1 MDGART
7 RPNPADYG
15 FLIDPYADWLRDEG
29 IPVVEGYGIDLFAV
43 ETKPWPRFNADGAVI
58 HLKGRGEFNTMFL
71 LDVKPGQSTPPMRHM
86 YEEIIFVL
94 EGRGS
99 TQVELSDGRTHSF
112 EWGPKS
118 LFCIPLNAKHRHF
131 NASGQER
138 ARLALC
144 NYFPLV
150 KNLYHSD
157 DFIFNCSHTFA
168 DREGESRHF
177 EGDGDHASA
186 GGTWPHWVTNFVPDV
201 GAFAEMMPFD
211 TRGAT
216 STNISFHMADGVM
229 KAHMSGMPVGT
240 YKKAHRHGPDFFIF
254 NITGSGYSLMWS
266 QGDQDYIRVDW
277 RYGMLFAP
285 PDMMFHQHF
294 NTSGEP
300 ARYLAVALGSMKYP
314 FLALR
319 RKQLLGSDVNV
330 GEGGGQ
336 IEYADQ
342 DPRIHALYLSE
353 LEKNGVRSRM
363 GAYIDEP
370 ALTVGA

>member
-1 MDGART
+1 MAE
-7 RPNPADYG
+7 RPNLADYG
-15 FLIDPYADWLRDEG
+15 FLIDPYTEWLKAEG
-29 IPVVEGYGIDLFAV
+29 VPVVEGCGIDLFAV
-43 ETKPWPRFNADGAVI
+43 ETKPWPRFNGSGAVV

-71 LDVKPGQSTPPMRHM
+71 VDLAPGTSTPPLRHM
-86 YEEIIFVL
+86 YEEIVFVL

-99 TQVELSDGRTHSF
+99 TQVETADGQTHSF

-118 LFCIPLNAKHRHF
+118 LFCIPLNAKHRIF
-131 NASGQER
+131 NGSGRER

-157 DFIFNCSHTFA
+157 EFIFNCPMGFPE
-168 DREGESRHF
+168 REGSSKPF
-177 EGDGDHASA
+177 SGEGTMWAA
-186 GGTWPHWVTNFVPDV
+186 ANNVWPHWVTNFVPDV
-201 GAFAEMMPFD
+201 GVFSEMPSFEN
-211 TRGAT
+211 RGAKS
-216 STNISFHMADGVM
+216 STISFHLGDGVM
-229 KAHMSGMPVGT
+229 KAHLSAMPVGT

-266 QGDQDYIRVDW
+266 AGDADYIRVDW
-277 RYGMLFAP
+277 RYGMLYAP

-294 NTSGEP
+294 NTSREP
-300 ARYLAVALGSMKYP
+300 ARYVAVALGSMKYP

-319 RKQLLGSDVNV
+319 KKQLLGADLNV

-353 LEKNGVRSRM
+353 LAKNGVPSGM
-363 GAYIDEP
+363 GDYIDES
-370 ALTVGA
+370 AYTVGA

>member
-1 MDGART
+1 MADGAK

-15 FLIDPYADWLRDEG
+15 FMIDPYNDWLRDEG
-29 IPVVEGYGIDLFAV
+29 VPVVEGYGVDLFAV
-43 ETKPWPRFNADGAVI
+43 ETKPWPRFNANGAVV

-71 LDVKPGQSTPPMRHM
+71 LDLQPGTSTPPLRHM

-99 TQVELSDGRTHSF
+99 TQIETSDGETHSF

-118 LFCIPLNAKHRHF
+118 LFCIPLNAKHRIF
-131 NASGQER
+131 NASGRER

-157 DFIFNCSHTFA
+157 DFIFNCPFA
-168 DREGESRHF
+168 FPEREGETKHF
-177 EGDGDHASA
+177 QGEGDMISRAARWH
-186 GGTWPHWVTNFVPDV
+186 HWVTNFVPDV
-201 GAFAEMMPFD
+201 SVFADMQPLES
-211 TRGAT
+211 RGAES
-216 STNISFHMADGVM
+216 STISFHMADGVM
-229 KAHMSGMPVGT
+229 KAHMSAMPVGT

-254 NITGSGYSLMWS
+254 NITGSGYSLMWP
-266 QGDQDYIRVDW
+266 QGDPDFIRVDW

-294 NTSGEP
+294 NTSKEP

-319 RKQLLGSDVNV
+319 KKQLLGVDVNV
-330 GEGGGQ
+330 GAGGGQ
-336 IEYADQ
+336 IEYEDQ
-342 DPRIHALYLSE
+342 DPRIHALYLRE
-353 LEKNGVRSRM
+353 LEKNGVASRM
-363 GAYIDEP
+363 GKYIDET
-370 ALTVGA
+370 ALAR